1 MSEGRPSATPAD
13 LAVYKQQLASNG
25 APPPPPAGRP
35 KAPDRALY
43 AHAHL
48 GRIRSAAERRAG
60 EGDPDVFDRLAEL
73 AENEDWDGRD
83 PNFRGEHR
91 ILRAYVE
98 WTFERAH
105 LQGRVLT
112 GTDERF
118 GTFNTGL
125 ATREQEDIF
134 GLFEVN
140 RVEGRQPWY
149 FRGWRVE
156 SDRDFL
162 KNFPTPPE
170 PVTFTED
177 PSAYHYDWTRE
188 LKVNV
193 RHVMEDNLDR
203 FPRALRTDLYGLELR
218 LEAAVK
224 RAAQRAKRN
233 YKAAVP
239 MWYPKADEVQLLLP
253 LSLTHPHTV
262 DLALVVSRHGEH
274 YRGNTVL
281 TMGMAYSNARLLARP
296 DGDWLQPAAD
306 SSETPDVGHGA
317 VA

>member
-1 MSEGRPSATPAD
+1 MSDGRPSATPAD
-13 LAVYKQQLASNG
+13 LAAFKQGLASNG
-25 APPPPPAGRP
+25 TPHPTVGGRP
-35 KAPDRALY
+35 KTQDRALY
-43 AHAHL
+43 THAHM
-48 GRIRSAAERRAG
+48 GRIRSAAQRRAH
-60 EGDPDVFDRLAEL
+60 EGDPDAFDRLAEL
-73 AENEDWDGRD
+73 AEDEDWDGRD
-83 PNFRGEHR
+83 PNFSGEQR
-91 ILRAYVE
+91 ILRNYVE

-105 LQGRVLT
+105 LQGKVLT
-112 GTDERF
+112 APDERHS
-118 GTFNTGL
+118 TFNTGL
-125 ATREQEDIF
+125 ATKEQEDIY
-134 GLFEVN
+134 GLFEPN
-140 RVEGRQPWY
+140 RNEGRQPWY
-149 FRGWRVE
+149 LRGWRVG

-162 KNFPTPPE
+162 QNFPTPPE
-170 PVTFTED
+170 PATFTDD
-177 PSAYHYDWTRE
+177 PAVYHYDWTRE

-193 RHVMEDNLDR
+193 RHVMQDNLDR
-203 FPRALRTDLYGLELR
+203 FPRTLQSDPYGLELR

-224 RAAQRAKRN
+224 RATQRVKRN

-306 SSETPDVGHGA
+306 FTDASDAGEHPEA
-317 VA
+317 